1 MGLTKVGKVAV
12 KLKILGYRKEG
23 SFIDSWLNPYNPLTY
38 ILLVLS
44 FVPLIFF
51 CIITDNTI
59 QYFLKEWLSELKK
72 GFKRG
77 YK

>member
-23 SFIDSWLNPYNPLTY
+23 SVMYSWINPYNPLTY

-44 FVPLIFF
+44 FIPLIFF
-51 CIITDNTI
+51 CIVNEYTI

-77 YK
+77 